1 MTITTRFVD
10 KRYVSAALLLL
21 AIIATA
27 LLVSCTKTQVTP
39 EKTEEQITEENIVIL
54 KEYMPTLED
63 DIIESVASVA
73 NRCEI
78 GSIVE
83 VEVIAESDNGY
94 VVTVTNEQGKAF
106 YMVVDKYGV
115 DLVREDDVNG
125 TILWGT
131 TDRVK

>member
-1 MTITTRFVD
+1 MNKKTSFVD
-10 KRYVSAALLLL
+10 KRCISAALLLL

-27 LLVSCTKTQVTP
+27 LLVSCTKAQVNP

-54 KEYMPTLED
+54 KEYLPTLED
-63 DIIESVASVA
+63 DIIESVVSVA

-94 VVTVTNEQGKAF
+94 VVTVTNEQGKDF

-115 DLVREDDVNG
+115 ALVREDDANG

-131 TDRVK
+131 TDRVE